1 MTTYLAQA
9 VGRRKTSVARVFV
22 KKGKGEF
29 SINDR
34 SLPEYFPDLL
44 TQTIVRQPLEVLDVL
59 NKYFIKVNVQ
69 GGGIH
74 GQAEAIRHGLAR
86 ALESLDDT
94 NRPVLKANGFL
105 RRDPRMVERKKYGKR
120 KARRSTQFS
129 KR

>member
-22 KKGKGEF
+22 RKGKGEF

-59 NKYFIKVNVQ
+59 NKYYIKVNVQ

-86 ALESLDDT
+86 ALESLDAT

>member
-1 MTTYLAQA
+1 MTYLAHA

-22 KKGKGEF
+22 KNGKGQF

-34 SLPEYFPDLL
+34 SLTDYFPDLIL
-44 TQTIVRQPLEVLDVL
+44 QTIVQQPLEVLDLHNRYDV
-59 NKYFIKVNVQ
+59 KVNVQ
-69 GGGIH
+69 GGGIR
-74 GQAEAIRHGLAR
+74 GQAEAIRHGLSR
-86 ALESLDDT
+86 ALERVNPS
-94 NRPVLKANGFL
+94 NRAVLKANGFL